1 MIAETE
7 FGRVRGIEHR
17 GIKVFRGIPY
27 AASTEGANRFMP
39 PVDPG
44 PWAGVRDAV
53 EYGFSCP
60 QTDPCPVA
68 VADEEGP
75 SIYKALAI
83 PGEVPP
89 PEGEDCLVLNVWTP
103 GLEDGVKRPVLVW
116 LHGGGFNGGSGSSR
130 AVDGTN
136 LAIRGDV
143 VVVTINHRLNVFGFA
158 NLSEFGEDFAASGI
172 NGMLDIVHAL
182 KWIRTNITRF
192 GGDPGNVTI
201 IGQSG
206 GGRKVET
213 LLAMPAAKGL
223 FHRAVAQSGVAVR
236 LVERET
242 AVRNAERLLARL
254 EIPTADVHR
263 IQEVPAERLTT
274 AFWEVIRE
282 LGMVDMHTVGFV
294 PTVDAPYLPQHP
306 FHPTASPV
314 SADVPLLIGHTSTE
328 VTGLVTEAAL
338 WRLDEDGLQ
347 ARIGGMLGDRSREMI
362 ELYRRHH
369 PAATPSDLYFEIASD
384 YRYGAK
390 TMKIAE
396 RRAALGRGSVYLYY
410 FKWETPVQGGLLRS
424 PHNME
429 IPFAFDNV
437 EFSANLTGGGPEA
450 RDLADRISDTWLAFA
465 RTGNPNNPKI
475 PHWPAFNAENRPTM
489 VINDVCEVVN
499 DPLREQRRAMF
510 RALDFE

>member
-158 NLSEFGEDFAASGI
+158 NLSEFSEDFAASGI

-182 KWIRTNITRF
+182 KWVRRNITRF
-192 GGDPGNVTI
+192 GGDPANVTI

-347 ARIGGMLGDRSREMI
+347 
-362 ELYRRHH
+362 
-369 PAATPSDLYFEIASD
+369 
-384 YRYGAK
+384 
-390 TMKIAE
+390 
-396 RRAALGRGSVYLYY
+396 
-410 FKWETPVQGGLLRS
+410 
-424 PHNME
+424 
-429 IPFAFDNV
+429 
-437 EFSANLTGGGPEA
+437 
-450 RDLADRISDTWLAFA
+450 
-465 RTGNPNNPKI
+465 
-475 PHWPAFNAENRPTM
+475 
-489 VINDVCEVVN
+489 
-499 DPLREQRRAMF
+499 
-510 RALDFE
+510 